1 MRLFCATLAF
11 VIKHVKQLVF
21 YQEDILRKLTFSI
34 VGTSYR
40 VSNDDNFVAT
50 IIYTFAV
57 ARRYI
62 FLKVPGF
69 VRLNGSSIVL
79 TILMSNV

>member
-50 IIYTFAV
+50 IIYTCCCAQVYFS
-57 ARRYI
+57 I
-62 FLKVPGF
+62 KIPGF
-69 VRLNGSSIVL
+69 ARLNGSPIVL